1 VTARTWAIIRHDLRL
16 QFRYGI
22 YAAYAVVVGF
32 YLAQLFF
39 LNDVLPRW
47 VPALIIFT
55 DPAAVAFF
63 FLGAL
68 MMLEKS
74 EGVRAALAVT
84 PMTAAEYLLG
94 KAITL
99 VGLSVLSCAMLI
111 PFMDG
116 VPSPWL
122 LVLTVLLTAIQYLGI
137 GVPIALRFRT
147 VSGYLLGSAALLTPV
162 IAPGM
167 LALMEPFP
175 GWLAVLPAA
184 SQFRLMLVA
193 TGAATATQAEVG
205 IMLLVSAVAA
215 AGGIWLALR
224 DLRREFGQ

>member
-1 VTARTWAIIRHDLRL
+1 MTSRALAIIRHDLRL

-39 LNDVLPRW
+39 LSHVLPKW

-84 PMTAAEYLLG
+84 PMTAADYLTG

-111 PFMDG
+111 PLMDG
-116 VPSPWL
+116 VTSPWL

-162 IAPGM
+162 IGPGV
-167 LALMEPFP
+167 LALLEPFP
-175 GWLAVLPAA
+175 AWLSVLPAA

-193 TGAATATQAEVG
+193 TGAATATPVELAF
-205 IMLLVSAVAA
+205 MLLVSAGAA
-215 AGGIWLALR
+215 AGAIWLALR
-224 DLRREFGQ
+224 ALRREFGQ